1 MTARFIG
8 LLAACFIALPAAV
21 QAQTGAAQSFDS
33 NGVQI
38 AYADRG
44 RGAPVVLLHGYT
56 GTYARHWEAPGVM
69 QALETAGYRVVAMDC
84 RGHGQSG
91 KPSDPAQYGIEMVN
105 DVVRLLDHLKI
116 ERAHIVG
123 YSMGGAIASQ
133 LLVRHPGRLL
143 TITVLGSGWDGE
155 DLKDLKAWSQA
166 LADGMARK
174 DASGLLRAGELDR
187 RRTERADGRGNGG
200 DECRALR
207 PQRSAGTRGGRANA
221 AGADG
226 HSASEPRGVNAA
238 RAGDHRRAGR
248 GARGGQADEDGSA
261 ANGNRR
267 AAGRESR
274 DQRQAVSRASG
285 GVSRQASAR
294 VNGASG
300 AQQTFAAAVAKRG

>member
-174 DASGLLRAGELDR
+174 DASGLLRAVSS
-187 RRTERADGRGNGG
+187 TA
-200 DECRALR
+200 
-207 PQRSAGTRGGRANA
+207 AGQSGPTDAEMAAMNA
-221 AGADG
+221 ALF
-226 HSASEPRGVNAA
+226 A
-238 RAGDHRRAGR
+238 RNDP
-248 GARGGQADEDGSA
+248 QAL
-261 ANGNRR
+261 
-267 AAGRESR
+267 
-274 DQRQAVSRASG
+274 
-285 GVSRQASAR
+285 
-294 VNGASG
+294 
-300 AQQTFAAAVAKRG
+300 AAVARTLPVLMDIPRRSLEASTLPVLAIIGEQDAALAAVKRMKTVLPRMEIVELPGANHVTSVRPSAVPLVAFLDKHRHE